1 MLNRFHSNLSLL
13 QKMLLVCAVMSLGS
27 LAPVAVI
34 TNNSFQEF
42 SYASDEAKGRGYL
55 QALWPLL
62 IAAARETEAP
72 QAELQGFQKAQA
84 ALGEKLG
91 LTDDAEALLAEADF
105 GARTSKAADMIRKAA
120 SGAGLILDSDLDA
133 FYLLDLLSQATPDV
147 IRIAAELRGYARQ
160 DLSLPENRLALVAA
174 YARLSR
180 ASLRITDALENIG
193 ADNPAVGAALEP
205 LYAALDEASFL
216 LDDAGFEAS
225 DRLLQGKTAS
235 NAGDMEEAAASA
247 IAAADAAWK
256 ATFAAA
262 EQVLTARAERAKRSF
277 LATLGVALAVLAVA
291 TGLSILIARGISL
304 RIRRQMTVM
313 DGLSHGDFEVAI
325 PYQGDHHETG
335 AIARSLA
342 SFKQSL
348 LEKNR
353 LEQEADE
360 AQQRQA
366 AQRRAELLELAARFE
381 DQISATVEQVAQS
394 AADLENTARNFS
406 QVAHGSNQLSAGAAQ
421 STSAAAESIEMVASA
436 AEELWA
442 TTLEIGQRIQDVA
455 SVADS
460 AVRGTQASVASVR
473 TLSDTA
479 EQINEFVTMIATIA
493 NKTNLLAL
501 NASIE
506 AARAGTAGRGFA
518 VVAAEVKA
526 LAEQTAKAVE
536 EIGSKAE
543 HIRLNTEEAVGSMDN
558 IDRSIQ
564 EVQSIA
570 SQVARSAGQQT
581 SAVDEITRSMNE
593 VARMSSEIRSIT
605 RELRDGSKQTGE
617 GAGSSFAA
625 AQALSVQASKLRTD
639 IAVFLEGVRAA

>member
-1 MLNRFHSNLSLL
+1 MLNQFHSNLSLL
-13 QKMLLVCAVMSLGS
+13 QKMLLVCAVMSLAS
-27 LAPVAVI
+27 LAPIVGI
-34 TNNSFQEF
+34 TKNSLQEF
-42 SYASDEAKGRGYL
+42 SYAADEAKGRGYL
-55 QALWPLL
+55 QAVWPLL
-62 IAAARETEAP
+62 ISAAREEEASKSDL
-72 QAELQGFQKAQA
+72 AAFQKAQA

-91 LTDDAEALLAEADF
+91 LTEDAKALAAETDYS
-105 GARTSKAADMIRKAA
+105 ARSSKTADMIRKAA

-160 DLSLPENRLALVAA
+160 DLALPENRLALVAA

-180 ASLRITDALENIG
+180 ASLRISDALTNIA
-193 ADNPAVGAALEP
+193 ADNPATGAALEP
-205 LYAALDEASFL
+205 LYTALDEASFL
-216 LDDAGFEAS
+216 LDDAGYEAS
-225 DRLLQGKTAS
+225 DRLLQGKEAR
-235 NAGDMEEAAASA
+235 NAADMEEAAAGA
-247 IAAADAAWK
+247 ITAADAAWK
-256 ATFAAA
+256 ATFEAA
-262 EQVLTARAERAKRSF
+262 EQVLTARAERAKKTF
-277 LATLGVALAVLAVA
+277 LTTLGVALAVLAAA

-313 DGLSHGDFEVAI
+313 DDLSRGDFNVAI
-325 PYQGDHHETG
+325 PYQDARHETG

-348 LEKNR
+348 LEKHR
-353 LEQEADE
+353 LECEADE
-360 AQQRQA
+360 VQQRQA
-366 AQRRAELLELAARFE
+366 AQRRADLLDLAARFE
-381 DQISATVEQVAQS
+381 DQISATVEQVAMS
-394 AADLENTARNFS
+394 ATDLETTSRNLT
-406 QVAHGSNQLSAGAAQ
+406 QVAHGSNQLSEGAAQ

-436 AEELWA
+436 SEELWA

-455 SVADS
+455 SVADT
-460 AVRGTQASVASVR
+460 AVRSTQASAATVR

-479 EQINEFVTMIATIA
+479 EQINQFVTMIATIA

-506 AARAGTAGRGFA
+506 AARAGAAGRGFA

-526 LAEQTAKAVE
+526 LAEQTSKAVE

-543 HIRLNTEEAVGSMDN
+543 HIRLNTQEAVGSMDN
-558 IDRSIQ
+558 IDQSIQ

-593 VARMSSEIRSIT
+593 VAQMSSEVRAIT
-605 RELRDGSKQTGE
+605 GELRDGSKQTGE
-617 GAGSSFAA
+617 SARSSFAA
-625 AQALSVQASKLRTD
+625 AQALAAQASKLRAD
-639 IAVFLEGVRAA
+639 IASFLEGVRAA

>member
-13 QKMLLVCAVMSLGS
+13 QKMLLVCAVMSLAS
-27 LAPVAVI
+27 LAPIVVI
-34 TNNSFQEF
+34 TKNSLQEF
-42 SYASDEAKGRGYL
+42 SYASDEARGRGYL

-62 IAAARETEAP
+62 IAAAQEQETPKPDEVA
-72 QAELQGFQKAQA
+72 FRKAQA
-84 ALGEKLG
+84 ALGRDLG
-91 LTDDAEALLAEADF
+91 LTEDAQALLSETDF
-105 GARTSKAADMIRKAA
+105 AARSSKAADMIRKAA

-180 ASLRITDALENIG
+180 ISLRISDALENIE
-193 ADNPAVGAALEP
+193 ADNPAAGKALEP
-205 LYAALDEASFL
+205 LYTALDEASFL

-225 DRLLQGKTAS
+225 DRLLQGNDS
-235 NAGDMEEAAASA
+235 IPAGAMDEAAAGA
-247 IAAADAAWK
+247 IIAADAAWK

-262 EQVLTARAERAKRSF
+262 EQVLTARAERAKQTF
-277 LATLGVALAVLAVA
+277 LTTLCVALAVLAVA

-304 RIRRQMTVM
+304 RIRGQMRVM
-313 DGLSHGDFEVAI
+313 DDLSQGDFSVAI
-325 PYQGDHHETG
+325 PYQGGRHETG

-348 LEKNR
+348 LEKHR
-353 LEQEADE
+353 LEREADE

-381 DQISATVEQVAQS
+381 DQISATVEQVAM
-394 AADLENTARNFS
+394 AASDLENTARNLS
-406 QVAHGSNQLSAGAAQ
+406 QVAHGSNQLSEGAAQ

-436 AEELWA
+436 SEELWA

-460 AVRGTQASVASVR
+460 AVSATQASAASVR
-473 TLSDTA
+473 TLRDTA

-526 LAEQTAKAVE
+526 LAEQTSQAVE

-543 HIRLNTEEAVGSMDN
+543 HIRLNTQEAVGSMDN

-593 VARMSSEIRSIT
+593 VAQMSSEVRAIT
-605 RELRDGSKQTGE
+605 GELRDGSKQTGE
-617 GAGSSFAA
+617 GARSSFAA
-625 AQALSVQASKLRTD
+625 AQALAAQAGKLQAD
-639 IAVFLEGVRAA
+639 IAQFLAGVRAA